1 MEGVFGVYNRL
12 FLEGDDFQIHSR
24 MGIQGSQSNMRGL
37 TSLKV
42 MLVSPSVKSFHLIKG
57 LTLLLLTVKMF
68 HINPEPHI
76 PIPCWDMIGLDF
88 VLLLVLKKL

>member
-42 MLVSPSVKSFHLIKG
+42 MLVSPSVQSFHLIKG

-76 PIPCWDMIGLDF
+76 PIPYWDMIVLDS
-88 VLLLVLKKL
+88 VLLLLLKML